1 MAMNRI
7 LKAKKITTKSENLNR
22 KKLSFFSFMQKFS
35 VSKFKISIE
44 ISRKFSSRFLKLSNN
59 FYDLLRFL
67 LVDRFKRPRAIS
79 LCI

>member
-1 MAMNRI
+1 MFTLHKVRKNVVQFC
-7 LKAKKITTKSENLNR
+7 KQAKSISSTTKLCNFASLHVFE
-22 KKLSFFSFMQKFS
+22 
-35 VSKFKISIE
+35 ISIE